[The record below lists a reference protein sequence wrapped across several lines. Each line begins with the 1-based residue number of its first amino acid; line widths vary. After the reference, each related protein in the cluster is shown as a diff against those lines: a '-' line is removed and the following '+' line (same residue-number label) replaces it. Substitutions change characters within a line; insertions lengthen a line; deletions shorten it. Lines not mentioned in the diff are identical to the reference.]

1 MIMISKLFGLALF
14 FLMAVSILELNDG
27 NYEEVYGQTLQLG
40 ESPYGREYV
49 GTEFL
54 DAYFGL
60 MGEKIEVSP
69 GDQNVPLTVVFT
81 NVGSQDIIGLKSQ
94 LSLPFGF
101 SDARDNDMLVKADSE
116 TNALA
121 GDIFSMTFY
130 VNVTEDMQIGNYP
143 ASVKLDYSRLRE
155 SGNRSDY
162 FEFDFQLTGRSVIN
176 MKAQD
181 QVLTSIK
188 SNHVVMEISND
199 GTVPISGVILKLN
212 NALTETATTSQSITN
227 LENVVV
233 SGSQW
238 DIGDVKTGTTK
249 YVELDILVP
258 DTLKSETLRI
268 PMEITYFNAHGEQTT
283 TTRMVDFYVNGLI
296 DISANNIR
304 IKDISDKRYI
314 LGDIVNEG
322 NEDGLFGY
330 ATIEPLNGSSLK
342 SVTSFID
349 EVEVDSP
356 VPFNV
361 PVEFDGEPSYGEND
375 LQITIRYKDA
385 LRNEHFVT
393 QQTTVFIDEPK
404 EVEETTPDLSLGFII
419 SALGI
424 IGTVFVLN
432 KKGYIPLTKKRK

>member
-1 MIMISKLFGLALF
+1 MRISKLFGLLLFVITVSAL
-14 FLMAVSILELNDG
+14 ALNHND
-27 NYEEVYGQTLQLG
+27 EVYGQTLSLK
-40 ESPYGREYV
+40 EDPYSRGYV

-54 DAYFGL
+54 DAYFGM
-60 MGEKIEVSP
+60 MGEKIEVSQ
-69 GDQNVPLTVVFT
+69 GDQNVPFTVVLT
-81 NVGSQDIIGLKSQ
+81 NVGSQDIIGLKAQ

-116 TNALA
+116 TNALT

-130 VNVTEDMQIGNYP
+130 VNVGEDIQTGNYP
-143 ASVKLDYSRLRE
+143 AAVKLDYSRLRE
-155 SGNRSDY
+155 SGNRSDH
-162 FEFDFQLTGRSVIN
+162 FEFDFQLPGRSVIN

-188 SNHVVMEISND
+188 SNHVIIEITND

-238 DIGDVKTGTTK
+238 DIGNVKSGTTE

-296 DISANNIR
+296 EISANNIR

-322 NEDGLFGY
+322 NKDGLFGY
-330 ATIEPLNGSSLK
+330 TTIGPLNGSNLK

-349 EVEVDSP
+349 EIEVDSP

-361 PVEFDGEPSYGEND
+361 PVEFDGEPSYGDND
-375 LQITIRYKDA
+375 IQITIRYKDA

-393 QQTTVFIDEPK
+393 QQATVFIEEPK
-404 EVEETTPDLSLGFII
+404 TVEDSSSDYSLGFII
-419 SALGI
+419 PVLGI
-424 IGTVFVLN
+424 IGTVFILN
-432 KKGYIPLTKKRK
+432 KRGHIPLTKKRKEK

>member
-1 MIMISKLFGLALF
+1 MILKLIIAL
-14 FLMAVSILELNDG
+14 LVVTVGITSIGHDD
-27 NYEEVYGQTLQLG
+27 VFGQTLQIG
-40 ESPYGREYV
+40 ESPYAREYI

-54 DAYFGL
+54 DAYFGM

-81 NVGSQDIIGLKSQ
+81 NVGSHDIIGLKSQ

-101 SDARDNDMLVKADSE
+101 SDARDNDMLAKADSE
-116 TNALA
+116 VNALT

-130 VNVTEDMQIGNYP
+130 VNIADNAQIGTYP

-155 SGNRSDY
+155 SGGRSDF

-188 SNHVVMEISND
+188 SNHVVMQLTND
-199 GTVPISGVILKLN
+199 GTVPISGVILRLN
-212 NALTETATTSQSITN
+212 NGVSEIASTSQSITN
-227 LENVVV
+227 IENVVV

-238 DIGDVKTGTTK
+238 DVGDVAPGETTNI
-249 YVELDILVP
+249 ELDILVP
-258 DTLKSETLRI
+258 DTLKSETLRL
-268 PMEITYFNAHGEQTT
+268 PMDITYFNAHGEQTA

-296 DISANNIR
+296 DISANNIK
-304 IKDISDKRYI
+304 IKEISEKRYI

-330 ATIEPLNGSSLK
+330 ATIKPLNDSTLK
-342 SVTSFID
+342 PVTSFID
-349 EVEVDSP
+349 EIEVDSP
-356 VPFNV
+356 VPFNI
-361 PVEFDGEPSYGEND
+361 PVEFDGEPSYGNND
-375 LQITIRYKDA
+375 LEITIRYKDT

-393 QQTTVFIDEPK
+393 QQATVFIDEPK
-404 EVEETTPDLSLGFII
+404 ETEESNNPSLEFILPVI
-419 SALGI
+419 VLIVVIVAVLG
-424 IGTVFVLN
+424 
-432 KKGYIPLTKKRK
+432 KKGYIPLGKKVSK

>member
-1 MIMISKLFGLALF
+1 MLIVLSIGIMTLQEDA
-14 FLMAVSILELNDG
+14 
-27 NYEEVYGQTLQLG
+27 YGQTLRLG
-40 ESPYGREYV
+40 ESPSGREYI

-54 DAYFGL
+54 DAYFGI

-69 GDQNVPLTVVFT
+69 GDQNVPLTVVLT

-101 SDARDNDMLVKADSE
+101 TDARDNDMLAKADSE
-116 TNALA
+116 TNALT

-130 VNVTEDMQIGNYP
+130 VNVADNAQIGTYP
-143 ASVKLDYSRLRE
+143 SSVKVDYSRLRE
-155 SGNRSDY
+155 AGGRSDF

-188 SNHVVMEISND
+188 SNHVIMELTND
-199 GTVPISGVILKLN
+199 GTVPISGVVLKLN
-212 NALTETATTSQSITN
+212 NGVSEIASTSQSITN
-227 LENVVV
+227 IENVVV

-238 DIGDVKTGTTK
+238 DIGDVKPGATRNIE
-249 YVELDILVP
+249 VDILVP
-258 DTLKSETLRI
+258 DTLKSETLRV
-268 PMEITYFNAHGEQTT
+268 PMEITYFNAHGEQTV

-296 DISANNIR
+296 DISANNI
-304 IKDISDKRYI
+304 KVKEISDKRYI

-330 ATIEPLNGSSLK
+330 ATIEPLNGSTLK
-342 SVTSFID
+342 KVTSFID
-349 EVEVDSP
+349 EIEVDSP

-393 QQTTVFIDEPK
+393 QQNTVVIEEPK
-404 EVEETTPDLSLGFII
+404 DTEEQNDLSLAFILPM
-419 SALGI
+419 LGI
-424 IGTVFVLN
+424 VGAVVILR
-432 KKGYIPLTKKRK
+432 KKGYISQITKKD

>member
-1 MIMISKLFGLALF
+1 MILQVDA
-14 FLMAVSILELNDG
+14 
-27 NYEEVYGQTLQLG
+27 YGQTLRLG
-40 ESPYGREYV
+40 ESPSGREYI

-54 DAYFGL
+54 DAYFGI

-69 GDQNVPLTVVFT
+69 GDQNVPLTVVLT

-101 SDARDNDMLVKADSE
+101 TDARDNDTLAKADSE
-116 TNALA
+116 TNALT

-130 VNVTEDMQIGNYP
+130 VNVADNTQIGTYP
-143 ASVKLDYSRLRE
+143 SSVKVDYSRLRE
-155 SGNRSDY
+155 AGGRSDF

-188 SNHVVMEISND
+188 SNHVIMELTND
-199 GTVPISGVILKLN
+199 GTVPISGVVLKLN
-212 NALTETATTSQSITN
+212 NGVSEIASTSQSITN
-227 LENVVV
+227 IENVVV

-238 DIGDVKTGTTK
+238 DIGDVKPGATRNIE
-249 YVELDILVP
+249 VDILVP
-258 DTLKSETLRI
+258 DTLKSETLRV
-268 PMEITYFNAHGEQTT
+268 PMEITYFNAHGEQTV

-296 DISANNIR
+296 DISANNI
-304 IKDISDKRYI
+304 KVKEISDKRYI

-330 ATIEPLNGSSLK
+330 ATIEPLNGSTLK
-342 SVTSFID
+342 KVTSFID
-349 EVEVDSP
+349 EIEVDSP

-393 QQTTVFIDEPK
+393 QQNTVVIEEPK
-404 EVEETTPDLSLGFII
+404 DTEEQNDLSLAFILPM
-419 SALGI
+419 LGI
-424 IGTVFVLN
+424 VGAVVILR
-432 KKGYIPLTKKRK
+432 KKGYISQITKKD

>member
-1 MIMISKLFGLALF
+1 MILKLTIAL
-14 FLMAVSILELNDG
+14 LVITIGITAINND
-27 NYEEVYGQTLQLG
+27 VFAQTFRIG
-40 ESPYGREYV
+40 ESPYGRDYV

-54 DAYFGL
+54 DAYFGI

-101 SDARDNDMLVKADSE
+101 SDARDKDMLAKADSE
-116 TNALA
+116 VNALT

-130 VNVTEDMQIGNYP
+130 IDVADDTQIGTFP

-155 SGNRSDY
+155 SGDRSD
-162 FEFDFQLTGRSVIN
+162 FFDFDFQLTGRSVIN

-188 SNHVVMEISND
+188 SNHVVMQLTND
-199 GTVPISGVILKLN
+199 GTVPISGVILRLN
-212 NALTETATTSQSITN
+212 NGVSEIASTSQSITN
-227 LENVVV
+227 IENVVV

-238 DIGDVKTGTTK
+238 DIGDVKSGETK
-249 YVELDILVP
+249 NIELDILVP
-258 DTLKSETLRI
+258 DTLKSETLRL
-268 PMEITYFNAHGEQTT
+268 PMDITYFNAHGEQTS

-296 DISANNIR
+296 DISTNNI
-304 IKDISDKRYI
+304 KVKEISEKKYI

-330 ATIEPLNGSSLK
+330 ATIEPLNGSTLK

-349 EVEVDSP
+349 EIEVDSP

-361 PVEFDGEPSYGEND
+361 PVEFDGDPSYGEND
-375 LQITIRYKDA
+375 LEITIRYKDT
-385 LRNEHFVT
+385 LRNEYFVT
-393 QQTTVFIDEPK
+393 EQATIFIEEPK
-404 EVEETTPDLSLGFII
+404 DTEEPDDFSLEFI
-419 SALGI
+419 LPVVGI
-424 IGTVFVLN
+424 IGVVAFLG
-432 KKGYIPLTKKRK
+432 KKGYLPMTRKKKSRKT